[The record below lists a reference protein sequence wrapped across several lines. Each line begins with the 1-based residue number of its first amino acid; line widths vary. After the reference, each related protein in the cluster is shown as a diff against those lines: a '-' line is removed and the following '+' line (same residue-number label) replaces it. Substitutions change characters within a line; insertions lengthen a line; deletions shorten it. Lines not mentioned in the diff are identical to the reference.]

1 MVKDGAQPQ
10 KSNTLRKYLAEDV
23 IYYEL
28 WIIDASL
35 IRRVGLTFISSSSLW
50 PLDGTI
56 YHFLTVRV
64 AWQVGTAQTSKQY
77 AWHRQTNASQN
88 TKNKVSF

>member
-35 IRRVGLTFISSSSLW
+35 IRRVQFLAVAARWHYLSLS
-50 PLDGTI
+50 
-56 YHFLTVRV
+56 H
-64 AWQVGTAQTSKQY
+64 SKSGM
-77 AWHRQTNASQN
+77 AGRDSPN
-88 TKNKVSF
+88 